1 MFGLRD
7 GVHLWAASLQREAAD
22 THNPTPLTPTPLSPG
37 MGDHPED
44 LRHTNHTVLPE
55 ALGAAIQISRILL
68 ASSTFANHL
77 RDKSEALRCKS
88 L

>member
-7 GVHLWAASLQREAAD
+7 GVHLRAASLQREAAD
-22 THNPTPLTPTPLSPG
+22 THNPTPLTPTPCPPG

-44 LRHTNHTVLPE
+44 LRLHQPHGAPRSPG
-55 ALGAAIQISRILL
+55 ALACRAGGEF